1 MKSLYKKLLILTVI
15 ISGSLT
21 TVSSANAGF
30 VDWVTEDSHKEETN
44 ITKSFNYAFALF
56 DDNDKI
62 EQNTTPVVEQKTEV
76 TPAPIKQVKAQ
87 PNLTPKARYTVE
99 MTAYSS
105 TPDQTDDSPFITA
118 SNTYVRDGIVALNG
132 FPFKT
137 KVQFPELFPG
147 KTFVVEDRMNKR
159 YSFENTGKYRV
170 DVWFADR
177 DTAIKFGYKRAVT
190 MVVVADDSK

>member
-1 MKSLYKKLLILTVI
+1 MIILTVAI
-15 ISGSLT
+15 LGSLT
-21 TVSSANAGF
+21 TINNTANAGYI
-30 VDWVTEDSHKEETN
+30 DWVTQDSHKEEVN
-44 ITKSFNYAFALF
+44 LKKSFNYAFALF
-56 DDNDKI
+56 KDENDSDQAI
-62 EQNTTPVVEQKTEV
+62 PANEQVVQQNTEIKKEV
-76 TPAPIKQVKAQ
+76 KKDIVIKNK
-87 PNLTPKARYTVE
+87 YTVE
-99 MTAYSS
+99 MTGYSS

-170 DVWFADR
+170 DVWFETREA
-177 DTAIKFGYKRAVT
+177 ALKFGLKRAIT
-190 MVVVADDSK
+190 MVVLAD